1 MRFSGVGSSFFLF
14 YRRQVVFIARVRA
27 RATQKPDFF
36 VSISKVV
43 IAFFCVCVLFLL
55 IWMCN
60 YVFLCNGDG
69 VKGPG
74 TRPNNQQ
81 KRRHLHL
88 VHFRIND
95 VPEYR
100 LYYARWTQACAG
112 FVVAHKVNK
121 QFCNLLLY
129 KNSSVINNIEISR
142 SSLSQMRRRPMANV
156 LHTHCMGRLHYVNTR
171 TRI

>member
-1 MRFSGVGSSFFLF
+1 M
-14 YRRQVVFIARVRA
+14 
-27 RATQKPDFF
+27 
-36 VSISKVV
+36 SISKVV

-81 KRRHLHL
+81 RRRHLHL

-100 LYYARWTQACAG
+100 LYYARWTQACVC
-112 FVVAHKVNK
+112 FVVAHKINK

-142 SSLSQMRRRPMANV
+142 SSLRQMRRRPMANV
-156 LHTHCMGRLHYVNTR
+156 LHTLHGEIALCKYTHTHIGYEFVPGWGAHAR
-171 TRI
+171 ARACP